1 MYKTSI
7 YVFGGW
13 NGHDTLDD
21 LNEFSVTTKQFY
33 SVPGRGD
40 VPSSRY
46 RHSAVRSRR
55 AAGGRPSGAACA
67 KRRSIGQ
74 MRTPAELVPIPTDP

>member
-40 VPSSRY
+40 VPSSRCALPFAKSVGW
-46 RHSAVRSRR
+46 RCLADVFFKF
-55 AAGGRPSGAACA
+55 AAHFYEKKDKFHLNFGFENC
-67 KRRSIGQ
+67 I
-74 MRTPAELVPIPTDP
+74 